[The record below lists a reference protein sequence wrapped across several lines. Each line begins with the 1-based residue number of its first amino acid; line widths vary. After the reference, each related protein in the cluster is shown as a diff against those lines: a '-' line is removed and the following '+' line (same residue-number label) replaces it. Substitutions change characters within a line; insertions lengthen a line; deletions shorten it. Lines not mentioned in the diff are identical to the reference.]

1 MATQTTTSSTK
12 RSKLEDTYNY
22 ATPSNQGGIQK
33 LSEYKNIV
41 NQNQSALSS
50 LQGAKE
56 QALKA
61 ADVSALAQGYGTQG
75 AYQQNIGNIQSA
87 YLNRVGQQQQ
97 VAQQQIGA
105 LQDVASTNAFQNFS
119 TALANA
125 EAQGTLNTDQL
136 NTLQNAYFNQ
146 MNASDLAN
154 ARLLIDQYNRTIEQ
168 EGTTSANVYEKETP
182 SGKVM
187 KVDINELT
195 SNPNKVPTIAVNGQT
210 INTSKLKYGNTVSA
224 AVVDPSTMELGEV
237 RVVRIN
243 GNDTIVIKTGNN
255 ELKEIVGTEGSK
267 VANLL
272 LGKKVASQIGKGSE
286 DYQKLLAAL
295 KGEQYIGS
303 SSATNV
309 GSNYKNALR
318 EEFERRNRR

>member
-50 LQGAKE
+50 LQSAKE
-56 QALKA
+56 QALKS

-97 VAQQQIGA
+97 TAQQQIGA

-154 ARLLIDQYNRTIEQ
+154 ARLLIDQYNRNIAQ
-168 EGTTSANVYEKETP
+168 EEGISNVYEKTTP
-182 SGKVM
+182 SGGTM

-195 SNPNKVPTIAVNGQT
+195 SNPNKVPTIAINGQT
-210 INTSKLKYGNTVSA
+210 LNTKGLAIGNNISPTII
-224 AVVDPSTMELGEV
+224 DPSTMELGEIKIANV
-237 RVVRIN
+237 N
-243 GNDTIVIKTGNN
+243 GKDIIVIKTGDN
-255 ELKEIVGTEGSK
+255 EIKAIGSGNIRKEAQENYNKLFSALSGS
-267 VANLL
+267 
-272 LGKKVASQIGKGSE
+272 SMGS
-286 DYQKLLAAL
+286 Y
-295 KGEQYIGS
+295 S
-303 SSATNV
+303 SSAINV

-318 EEFERRNRR
+318 EEFEKRNKK

>member
-50 LQGAKE
+50 LQSAKE
-56 QALKA
+56 QALKS

-97 VAQQQIGA
+97 TAQQQIGA

-146 MNASDLAN
+146 MNSSDLAN
-154 ARLLIDQYNRTIEQ
+154 ARLLIDQYNRNIAQ
-168 EGTTSANVYEKETP
+168 EEGISNVYEKTTP
-182 SGKVM
+182 SGGTM

-195 SNPNKVPTIAVNGQT
+195 SNPNKVPTIAINGQT
-210 INTSKLKYGNTVSA
+210 LNTKGLAIGNNISPTII
-224 AVVDPSTMELGEV
+224 DPSTMELGEIKIANV
-237 RVVRIN
+237 N
-243 GNDTIVIKTGNN
+243 GKDIIVIKTGDN
-255 ELKEIVGTEGSK
+255 EIKAIGSGNIRKEAQENYNKLFSVLSGS
-267 VANLL
+267 
-272 LGKKVASQIGKGSE
+272 SIGS
-286 DYQKLLAAL
+286 Y
-295 KGEQYIGS
+295 S
-303 SSATNV
+303 SSAINV

-318 EEFERRNRR
+318 EEFEKRNKK

>member
-146 MNASDLAN
+146 MNANDLAN
-154 ARLLIDQYNRTIEQ
+154 ARLLIDQYNRNIAQ
-168 EGTTSANVYEKETP
+168 GEGISNVYETTIP
-182 SGKVM
+182 NGGTM

-195 SNPNKVPTIAVNGQT
+195 SNPNKVPTIAINGQT
-210 INTSKLKYGNTVSA
+210 LNTKGLAIGNNISPTI
-224 AVVDPSTMELGEV
+224 VDPSTMELGEIKIANV
-237 RVVRIN
+237 N
-243 GNDTIVIKTGNN
+243 GKDIIVIKTGDN
-255 ELKEIVGTEGSK
+255 EIK
-267 VANLL
+267 A
-272 LGKKVASQIGKGSE
+272 
-286 DYQKLLAAL
+286 
-295 KGEQYIGS
+295 IGS
-303 SSATNV
+303 GNIRKEAQENYNKLFSALSGSSIGSYSPSATNV

-318 EEFERRNRR
+318 EEFEKRNKK

>member
-136 NTLQNAYFNQ
+136 NTLQSAYFNQ

-154 ARLLIDQYNRTIEQ
+154 ARLLIDQYNRNIAQ
-168 EGTTSANVYEKETP
+168 EEGISNVYEKTTP
-182 SGKVM
+182 SGGTM

-195 SNPNKVPTIAVNGQT
+195 SNPNKVPTIAINGQT
-210 INTSKLKYGNTVSA
+210 LNTKGLAIGNNISPTII
-224 AVVDPSTMELGEV
+224 DPSTMELGEIKIANV
-237 RVVRIN
+237 N
-243 GNDTIVIKTGNN
+243 GKDIIVIKTGDN
-255 ELKEIVGTEGSK
+255 EIK
-267 VANLL
+267 A
-272 LGKKVASQIGKGSE
+272 
-286 DYQKLLAAL
+286 
-295 KGEQYIGS
+295 IGS
-303 SSATNV
+303 ANIRKEAQENYNKLFSALSGSSMGSYSPSATNV

-318 EEFERRNRR
+318 EEFEKRNKK

>member
-50 LQGAKE
+50 LQSAKE
-56 QALKA
+56 QALKS

-136 NTLQNAYFNQ
+136 NTLQSAYFNQ

-154 ARLLIDQYNRTIEQ
+154 ARLLIDQYNRNIAQ
-168 EGTTSANVYEKETP
+168 EEGISNVYEKTTP
-182 SGKVM
+182 SGGTM

-195 SNPNKVPTIAVNGQT
+195 SNPNKVPTITVNGGT
-210 INTSKLKYGNTVSA
+210 INTSKLRYGNTVSA
-224 AVVDPSTMELGEV
+224 AVLDPNSMELGEV

-255 ELKEIVGTEGSK
+255 ELKEIVGTEGDK
-267 VANLL
+267 VTNIL
-272 LGKKVASQIGKGSE
+272 LGKNLASKVGKGSE

>member
-1 MATQTTTSSTK
+1 MATQTTTSTTK

-50 LQGAKE
+50 LQSAKE
-56 QALKA
+56 QALKS

-105 LQDVASTNAFQNFS
+105 LQDTASSNAFQNFS

-136 NTLQNAYFNQ
+136 NTLQSAYFNQ

-154 ARLLIDQYNRTIEQ
+154 ARLLIDQYNRNIAQ
-168 EGTTSANVYEKETP
+168 EEATTGANIYEKATP
-182 SGKVM
+182 SGEKM
-187 KVDINELT
+187 RVDINELAN
-195 SNPNKVPTIAVNGQT
+195 NPNKIPTIAINGQS
-210 INTSKLKYGNTVSA
+210 INTNDLKLGDTISA
-224 AVVDPSTMELGEV
+224 TIIDPSTMELGELKV
-237 RVVRIN
+237 ARVN
-243 GNDTIVIKTGNN
+243 GKDVIVIKIGDN
-255 ELKEIVGTEGSK
+255 ELKEIK
-267 VANLL
+267 A
-272 LGKKVASQIGKGSE
+272 KGATWKT
-286 DYQKLLAAL
+286 YLKLLQSLGGATSSNKQTQLGSAYERIL
-295 KGEQYIGS
+295 KYNSQ
-303 SSATNV
+303 
-309 GSNYKNALR
+309 R
-318 EEFERRNRR
+318 EPEY

>member
-50 LQGAKE
+50 LQSAKE
-56 QALKA
+56 QALKS

-97 VAQQQIGA
+97 TAQQQIGA

-119 TALANA
+119 TVLANA

-154 ARLLIDQYNRTIEQ
+154 ARLLIDQYNRNIAQ
-168 EGTTSANVYEKETP
+168 EEGISNVYEKTTP
-182 SGKVM
+182 SGGTM

-195 SNPNKVPTIAVNGQT
+195 SNPNKVPTIAINGQT
-210 INTSKLKYGNTVSA
+210 LNTKGLAIGNNISPTII
-224 AVVDPSTMELGEV
+224 DPSTMELGEIKIANV
-237 RVVRIN
+237 N
-243 GNDTIVIKTGNN
+243 GKDIIVIKTGDN
-255 ELKEIVGTEGSK
+255 EIKAIGSGNIRKEAQENYNKLFSVLSGS
-267 VANLL
+267 
-272 LGKKVASQIGKGSE
+272 SIGS
-286 DYQKLLAAL
+286 Y
-295 KGEQYIGS
+295 S
-303 SSATNV
+303 SSAINV

-318 EEFERRNRR
+318 EEFEKRNKK

>member
-50 LQGAKE
+50 LQSAKE
-56 QALKA
+56 QALKS

-154 ARLLIDQYNRTIEQ
+154 ARLLIDQYNRNIAQ
-168 EGTTSANVYEKETP
+168 EEGISNVYEKTTP
-182 SGKVM
+182 SGGTM

-195 SNPNKVPTIAVNGQT
+195 SNPNKVPTIAINGQT
-210 INTSKLKYGNTVSA
+210 LNTKGLAIGNNISPTII
-224 AVVDPSTMELGEV
+224 DPSTMELGEIKIANV
-237 RVVRIN
+237 N
-243 GNDTIVIKTGNN
+243 GKDIIVIKTGDN
-255 ELKEIVGTEGSK
+255 EIK
-267 VANLL
+267 A
-272 LGKKVASQIGKGSE
+272 
-286 DYQKLLAAL
+286 
-295 KGEQYIGS
+295 IGS
-303 SSATNV
+303 ANIRKEAQENYNKLFSALSGSSIGSYSPSATNV

-318 EEFERRNRR
+318 EEFEKRNKK

>member
-136 NTLQNAYFNQ
+136 NTLQSAYFNQ

-154 ARLLIDQYNRTIEQ
+154 ARLLIDQYNRNIAQ
-168 EGTTSANVYEKETP
+168 EEGISNVYEKTTP
-182 SGKVM
+182 SGGTM

-195 SNPNKVPTIAVNGQT
+195 SNPNKVPTITVNGAT

-224 AVVDPSTMELGEV
+224 AVLDPNSMELGEV
-237 RVVRIN
+237 RVARIN
-243 GNDTIVIKTGNN
+243 GNDTIVIKTGDN

-267 VANLL
+267 VANIL
-272 LGKKVASQIGKGSE
+272 LGKNVASKIGKGSE

-295 KGEQYIGS
+295 KGEQYSGS

-318 EEFERRNRR
+318 EEFEKRNKK

>member
-1 MATQTTTSSTK
+1 MATQTTTPSTK

-50 LQGAKE
+50 LQSAKE
-56 QALKA
+56 QALKS

-97 VAQQQIGA
+97 TAQQQIGA

-154 ARLLIDQYNRTIEQ
+154 ARLLIDQYNRNIAQ
-168 EGTTSANVYEKETP
+168 EEGISNVYEKTTP
-182 SGKVM
+182 SGGTM

-195 SNPNKVPTIAVNGQT
+195 SNPNKVPTIAINGQT
-210 INTSKLKYGNTVSA
+210 LNTKGLAIGNNISPTII
-224 AVVDPSTMELGEV
+224 DPSTMELGEIKIANV
-237 RVVRIN
+237 N
-243 GNDTIVIKTGNN
+243 GKDIIVIKTGDN
-255 ELKEIVGTEGSK
+255 EIKAIGSANIRKEAQENYNKLFSALSGS
-267 VANLL
+267 
-272 LGKKVASQIGKGSE
+272 SIGS
-286 DYQKLLAAL
+286 Y
-295 KGEQYIGS
+295 S
-303 SSATNV
+303 SSAINV

-318 EEFERRNRR
+318 EEFEKRNKK

>member
-136 NTLQNAYFNQ
+136 NTLQSAYFNQ

-154 ARLLIDQYNRTIEQ
+154 ARLLIDQYNRNIAQ
-168 EGTTSANVYEKETP
+168 EEGISNVYEKTTP
-182 SGKVM
+182 SGKLM
-187 KVDINELT
+187 KVDINELVN
-195 SNPNKVPTIAVNGQT
+195 NPNKVPTIAVNGQT
-210 INTSKLKYGNTVSA
+210 INTSKLKYGNTVSS
-224 AVVDPSTMELGEV
+224 AVIDPNSMKLGEV
-237 RVVRIN
+237 RIARIN
-243 GNDTIVIKTGNN
+243 GNDTIVIKTGDN

>member
-154 ARLLIDQYNRTIEQ
+154 ARLLIDQYNRNIAQEEASGVY
-168 EGTTSANVYEKETP
+168 EGTTPGGST
-182 SGKVM
+182 M
-187 KVDINELT
+187 KVDIKELT
-195 SNPNKVPTIAVNGQT
+195 NNPKEVPTIT
-210 INTSKLKYGNTVSA
+210 INGETFNKNSFKIGNTVLKT
-224 AVVDPSTMELGEV
+224 VVDPNSMNFGEV
-237 RVVRIN
+237 RIAKVN
-243 GNDTIVIKTGNN
+243 GRDTIVIKTGEN
-255 ELKEIVGTEGSK
+255 EVRILGRTSVRPEVQAEYDKLFKALGGATSSYKKTQLGSAYDRVLK
-267 VANLL
+267 AN
-272 LGKKVASQIGKGSE
+272 SQ
-286 DYQKLLAAL
+286 
-295 KGEQYIGS
+295 
-303 SSATNV
+303 
-309 GSNYKNALR
+309 R
-318 EEFERRNRR
+318 EPEY

>member
-50 LQGAKE
+50 LQSAKE
-56 QALKA
+56 QALKS

-97 VAQQQIGA
+97 TAQQQIGA

-146 MNASDLAN
+146 MNTSDLAN
-154 ARLLIDQYNRTIEQ
+154 ARLLIDQYNRNIAQ
-168 EGTTSANVYEKETP
+168 EEGISNVYEKTTP
-182 SGKVM
+182 NGGTM

-195 SNPNKVPTIAVNGQT
+195 SNPNKVPTITVNGGT

-224 AVVDPSTMELGEV
+224 AVLDPNSMELGEV
-237 RVVRIN
+237 RIVRIN
-243 GNDTIVIKTGNN
+243 GNGAIVIKTGNN
-255 ELKEIVGTEGSK
+255 ELKEIVRKKGQAEYDRLFKALGGATSSYKKTQLGSVYDRVLK
-267 VANLL
+267 NN
-272 LGKKVASQIGKGSE
+272 SQ
-286 DYQKLLAAL
+286 
-295 KGEQYIGS
+295 
-303 SSATNV
+303 
-309 GSNYKNALR
+309 R
-318 EEFERRNRR
+318 EPEY

>member
-154 ARLLIDQYNRTIEQ
+154 ARLLIDQYNRNIAQEEASGVY
-168 EGTTSANVYEKETP
+168 EGTTPGGST
-182 SGKVM
+182 M

-195 SNPNKVPTIAVNGQT
+195 NNPKEVPTIT
-210 INTSKLKYGNTVSA
+210 INGETFNKNSFKIGDTVHKT
-224 AVVDPSTMELGEV
+224 VVDPNSMNFGEV
-237 RVVRIN
+237 KIA
-243 GNDTIVIKTGNN
+243 K
-255 ELKEIVGTEGSK
+255 S
-267 VANLL
+267 
-272 LGKKVASQIGKGSE
+272 
-286 DYQKLLAAL
+286 
-295 KGEQYIGS
+295 
-303 SSATNV
+303 
-309 GSNYKNALR
+309 
-318 EEFERRNRR
+318 

>member
-136 NTLQNAYFNQ
+136 NTLQSAYFNQ

-195 SNPNKVPTIAVNGQT
+195 SNPNKVPTIAINGQT
-210 INTSKLKYGNTVSA
+210 LNTKGLAIGNNISPTII
-224 AVVDPSTMELGEV
+224 DPSTMELGEIKIANV
-237 RVVRIN
+237 N
-243 GNDTIVIKTGNN
+243 GKDIIVIKTGDN
-255 ELKEIVGTEGSK
+255 EIK
-267 VANLL
+267 A
-272 LGKKVASQIGKGSE
+272 
-286 DYQKLLAAL
+286 
-295 KGEQYIGS
+295 IGS
-303 SSATNV
+303 TNIRKEAQENYNKLFSALSGSSIGSYSPSATNV

-318 EEFERRNRR
+318 EEFEKRNKK

>member
-50 LQGAKE
+50 LQSAKE
-56 QALKA
+56 QALKS

-154 ARLLIDQYNRTIEQ
+154 ARLLIDQYNRNIAQ
-168 EGTTSANVYEKETP
+168 EEGISNVYEKTTP
-182 SGKVM
+182 SGGTM
-187 KVDINELT
+187 KVDIDELT
-195 SNPNKVPTIAVNGQT
+195 SNPNKVPTIAINGQT
-210 INTSKLKYGNTVSA
+210 LNTKGLAIGNNISPTII
-224 AVVDPSTMELGEV
+224 DPSTMELGEIKIANV
-237 RVVRIN
+237 N
-243 GNDTIVIKTGNN
+243 GKDIIVIKTGD
-255 ELKEIVGTEGSK
+255 KEIKAIGSGNIRK
-267 VANLL
+267 EAQENYNKLFSVLS
-272 LGKKVASQIGKGSE
+272 GSSIGS
-286 DYQKLLAAL
+286 Y
-295 KGEQYIGS
+295 S
-303 SSATNV
+303 SSAINV

-318 EEFERRNRR
+318 EEFEKRNKK

>member
-50 LQGAKE
+50 LQSAKE
-56 QALKA
+56 QALKS

-154 ARLLIDQYNRTIEQ
+154 ARLLIDQYNRNIAQ
-168 EGTTSANVYEKETP
+168 EEGISNVYEKTTP
-182 SGKVM
+182 SGGTM

-195 SNPNKVPTIAVNGQT
+195 SNPNKVPTIAINGQVFDTSHLSLGDRVSST
-210 INTSKLKYGNTVSA
+210 I
-224 AVVDPSTMELGEV
+224 VDPNSMKLGEIKV
-237 RVVRIN
+237 IYKNGDDRI
-243 GNDTIVIKTGNN
+243 IIKTGDN
-255 ELKEIVGTEGSK
+255 EVKEIKKPAEDSWLVGGLGNLRIKEYQALIEALGGKYRTNKQGSAYDRVLK
-267 VANLL
+267 TN
-272 LGKKVASQIGKGSE
+272 SQ
-286 DYQKLLAAL
+286 
-295 KGEQYIGS
+295 
-303 SSATNV
+303 
-309 GSNYKNALR
+309 R
-318 EEFERRNRR
+318 EPEY

>member
-136 NTLQNAYFNQ
+136 NTLQSAYFNQ

-154 ARLLIDQYNRTIEQ
+154 ARLLIDQYNRNIAQ
-168 EGTTSANVYEKETP
+168 EEGISNVYEKTTP
-182 SGKVM
+182 SGGTM

-224 AVVDPSTMELGEV
+224 AVVDPNSMELGEV
-237 RVVRIN
+237 RIARIN

>member
-154 ARLLIDQYNRTIEQ
+154 ARLLIDQYNRNIAQ
-168 EGTTSANVYEKETP
+168 EEGISNVYEKTTP
-182 SGKVM
+182 SGGTM

-195 SNPNKVPTIAVNGQT
+195 SNPNKVPTITVNGGT

-224 AVVDPSTMELGEV
+224 AVLDPNSMELGEV
-237 RVVRIN
+237 RVVKIN

-255 ELKEIVGTEGSK
+255 ELKEIVGTEGDK
-267 VANLL
+267 VTNIL
-272 LGKKVASQIGKGSE
+272 LGKNLASKVGKGSE
-286 DYQKLLAAL
+286 DYKKLLAAL

-303 SSATNV
+303 SSAINV

-318 EEFERRNRR
+318 EEFEKRNRR

>member
-154 ARLLIDQYNRTIEQ
+154 ARLLIDQYNRNIAQ
-168 EGTTSANVYEKETP
+168 ESTGNVYEGTIPNGRNYYVDIAQITENPNSLPNIAIDGKSINTNNLVLADEVSLTQYDKVKDMEIGEIRLIGD
-182 SGKVM
+182 SAVIKMGDGKVRM
-187 KVDINELT
+187 ILAKNSRALSDYENFINALRNKSGSST
-195 SNPNKVPTIAVNGQT
+195 S
-210 INTSKLKYGNTVSA
+210 SS
-224 AVVDPSTMELGEV
+224 S
-237 RVVRIN
+237 
-243 GNDTIVIKTGNN
+243 
-255 ELKEIVGTEGSK
+255 GS
-267 VANLL
+267 
-272 LGKKVASQIGKGSE
+272 S
-286 DYQKLLAAL
+286 
-295 KGEQYIGS
+295 S

-318 EEFERRNRR
+318 EEFEKRNKK